1 MNKTILMGRLV
12 RDPEGK
18 TTPNGIATCR
28 FTVAVDRRYKKD
40 GEERQADFINCVA
53 WRGTAD
59 FVCRYFQKG
68 SRILAVGSIQ
78 TRSWEKDGEKHYA
91 TEVQVDEVEFVD
103 ARKNGSDGEQHTEQE
118 AQTIARQNEQ
128 PDDDTS
134 LPFDL

>member
-12 RDPEGK
+12 RIPEGK

-28 FTVAVDRRYKKD
+28 FTMAVDRRYKKD

-53 WRGTAD
+53 WRGTAE
-59 FVCRYFQKG
+59 FICRYFQKG

-78 TRSWEKDGEKHYA
+78 TRTWEKDGEKHYA

-103 ARKNGSDGEQHTEQE
+103 SRSEGAVQERLDQEPQKNSR
-118 AQTIARQNEQ
+118 QTDETDEFSQ
-128 PDDDTS
+128 
-134 LPFDL
+134 PFDL

>member
-12 RDPEGK
+12 RSPEGK
-18 TTPNGIATCR
+18 TTANGIATCR
-28 FTVAVDRRYKKD
+28 FTMAVDRRYKKD

-53 WRGTAD
+53 WRGTAE

-68 SRILAVGSIQ
+68 NRILLVGSIQ

-103 ARKNGSDGEQHTEQE
+103 ARKNDVEPERQAEPETHT
-118 AQTIARQNEQ
+118 
-128 PDDDTS
+128 DDPNDDCA